1 MENEKEL
8 QDSLKP
14 EEETLDSLTGNTQED
29 EPDEEKLVKL
39 ADSNKKL
46 FARAKKAE
54 EELKAI
60 KSSSKE
66 VEKPLPVQPAQQQPV
81 GDLEK
86 MLDEK
91 LNERDL
97 ASTDLSDNLKS
108 EVRAYAK
115 AKGVSYREA
124 VKSEYINFLKEKEDE
139 TTRADEAST
148 TSKSKGTKAKLDF
161 GNMSD
166 EEISNLSPEQ
176 FEEYEKHLKS
186 LQ

>member
-91 LNERDL
+91 LNER
-97 ASTDLSDNLKS
+97 TW
-108 EVRAYAK
+108 
-115 AKGVSYREA
+115 
-124 VKSEYINFLKEKEDE
+124 
-139 TTRADEAST
+139 
-148 TSKSKGTKAKLDF
+148 
-161 GNMSD
+161 
-166 EEISNLSPEQ
+166 
-176 FEEYEKHLKS
+176 
-186 LQ
+186 LQPI